1 MKSNTNIIAKII
13 KMATGKLPRTTEQY
27 LQIKLTEAKDQK
39 NKYKA
44 LADRAYNQMEELKKE
59 KTMSLQ
65 EINQLVDV
73 ILGIL
78 DIFDKYTKKYHEA
91 ILEIDKYSNALVALR
106 ENSNEIKVRFGRV
119 YYNDSII

>member
-27 LQIKLTEAKDQK
+27 LQIKLTEAVSQK
-39 NKYKA
+39 IKYKT
-44 LADRAYNQMEELKKE
+44 LADRAYNQMEELKE
-59 KTMSLQ
+59 TSLPFQ
-65 EINQLVDV
+65 EIDQLVDV
-73 ILGIL
+73 ILSIL

-91 ILEIDKYSNALVALR
+91 ILEKDKYNNALTALR

-119 YYNDSII
+119 YYNGMHI